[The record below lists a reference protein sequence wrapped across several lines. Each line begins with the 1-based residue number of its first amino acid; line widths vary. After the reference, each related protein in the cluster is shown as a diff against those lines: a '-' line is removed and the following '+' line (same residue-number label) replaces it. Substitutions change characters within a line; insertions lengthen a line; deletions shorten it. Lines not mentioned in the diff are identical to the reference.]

1 MAQYTAQFDET
12 FQVPASPQTVLAQ
25 FLDLDQV
32 VEFDAFGQV
41 RLKRSQLFAG
51 GLRFLLEEQNHGV
64 FQFQGRYDCR
74 YLADG
79 DNAVVWESLGEGG
92 NVWTKGRAT
101 VAPSDGGTALHYTAE
116 MTIEIEANKMLAP
129 LLKPVVEASI
139 PMQMKAYVK
148 RMLKALA

>member
-25 FLDLDQV
+25 VLDLDQV
-32 VEFDAFGQV
+32 VEHYGDLESHE
-41 RLKRSQLFAG
+41 RLDEHT
-51 GLRFLLEEQNHGV
+51 LRFLLEEQNHGV